1 MENKIYDIDELNLIQ
16 HTTNLIISKRCWGKT
31 KICLNLIKYY
41 TEKYDF
47 NYVFLFSETG
57 TFNPD
62 WTFIDKKYISPM
74 WDSKLSALL
83 KYQEKKI
90 ISKKTVNALIIL
102 DDIKI
107 NDKSKIL
114 NDIFTTGRHYKI
126 TIIVSVQFGKCIIWP
141 SVRNNIDYLFF
152 SEVNNDCLESIYKW
166 IATKKF
172 LKILLLLKNLLKTI
186 IEISN
191 LYFITIKNMI
201 KKSEYQLSKHN
212 YMMKLN
218 LKNNLFYYF

>member
-1 MENKIYDIDELNLIQ
+1 MENKIYDVDELNLVQ

-31 KICLNLIKYY
+31 KLVLNLIKYY

-74 WDSKLSALL
+74 WDDKLRRIL

-152 SEVNNDCLESIYKW
+152 SEVNNDCLESIYKS
-166 IATKKF
+166 ISTKKIF
-172 LKILLLLKNLLKTI
+172 KN
-186 IEISN
+186 
-191 LYFITIKNMI
+191 FIAFEKFVEDNNWDFKFIFYNNKEHD
-201 KKSEYQLSKHN
+201 KKSRIRIVKAQLYDEIKFE
-212 YMMKLN
+212 K
-218 LKNNLFYYF
+218 

>member
-166 IATKKF
+166 IATKKIF
-172 LKILLLLKNLLKTI
+172 KNFVAFEKFVEDNNWDFKFIFYNNKEHDKKKRISIVKAQLYD
-186 IEISN
+186 EIK
-191 LYFITIKNMI
+191 FEK
-201 KKSEYQLSKHN
+201 
-212 YMMKLN
+212 
-218 LKNNLFYYF
+218 